1 MEFWQQQSF
10 FSYRSLWG
18 GAIWGRGVRRGKIK
32 KMEIGLC
39 AVLITFTV
47 CVTAIIILAIY
58 MDYRGTNSENE
69 RINKLEKEVEELRK
83 TK

>member
-1 MEFWQQQSF
+1 
-10 FSYRSLWG
+10 
-18 GAIWGRGVRRGKIK
+18 
-32 KMEIGLC
+32 MEIGLC

-47 CVTAIIILAIY
+47 CVTAIIILVIY

-69 RINKLEKEVEELRK
+69 RINELEKEVEELRK